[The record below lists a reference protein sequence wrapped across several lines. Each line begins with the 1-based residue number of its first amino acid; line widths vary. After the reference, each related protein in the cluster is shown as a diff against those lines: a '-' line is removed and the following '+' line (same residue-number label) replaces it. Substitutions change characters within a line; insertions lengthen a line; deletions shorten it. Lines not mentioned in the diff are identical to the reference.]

1 MGVEPYLVS
10 SSVVG
15 VVAQRLV
22 KKICTN
28 CKVEYQASQTEIE
41 LLGLEENEVL
51 YKGEGCSVCNQTGYK
66 GRTAIHEVMLMT
78 REIREMVA
86 LRESIDTIR
95 STASKYGTITLKD
108 SCNELVRKG
117 ITTKDEMLKVTYSLE

>member
-1 MGVEPYLVS
+1 MS

-28 CKVEYQASQTEIE
+28 CKTGYQASQSDID
-41 LLGLEENEVL
+41 LLNLQSSDLL
-51 YKGEGCSVCNQTGYK
+51 YRGEGCSVCNRTGYK
-66 GRTAIHEVMLMT
+66 GRTAIHEIMLMT
-78 REIREMVA
+78 REIRELVD
-86 LRESIDTIR
+86 LHESIDNIR
-95 STASKYGTITLKD
+95 SAAAKYGTITLKD
-108 SCNELVRKG
+108 SCSELVRNG